1 MKNKM
6 DKKLKEKEVN
16 DQQLFDKIASEYS
29 RKDLVPSSMIARRYQ
44 LLAAFKPILK
54 TQKKIG
60 LVVDVGC
67 GVGTAA
73 KYLKGKYSSYIGI
86 DQSKKEIDLA
96 KSLYKNNKNV
106 KFIALNIKEVNLSQK
121 ADVVLCLGALH
132 HMTDLRQVF
141 QALRNIA
148 KPEAILLIVEPQK
161 SNLFIN
167 LLRNFRKMLDHSY
180 SKDQVY
186 FEEKELTGIFKRA
199 GLTQIKVDFQGFFTP
214 YFAQVIIPPQVITQ
228 YLSTLATFFDSF
240 LNHLPRALK
249 KFFSFNII
257 ISARF
262 PKDENFHAKKIKLV
276 K

>member
-1 MKNKM
+1 MNKEL
-6 DKKLKEKEVN
+6 DDQHLFNSIALEYAKK
-16 DQQLFDKIASEYS
+16 DT
-29 RKDLVPSSMIARRYQ
+29 VPSTMIARKAQ
-44 LLAAFKPILK
+44 LLAAVKPIFDS
-54 TQKKIG
+54 KKSLG

-96 KSLYKNNKNV
+96 KSLYKGNPKV
-106 KFIALNIKEVNLSQK
+106 KFLAENIKKVKLKEK
-121 ADVVLCLGALH
+121 ADVILSLGALH
-132 HMTDLRQVF
+132 HMTNLQKVF
-141 QALRNIA
+141 QTLKNVA
-148 KPEAILLIVEPQK
+148 KPEAILLVIEPQK

-167 LLRNFRKMLDHSY
+167 LLRTLRKMLDHSY

-186 FEEKELTGIFKRA
+186 FEEKKLTGIFKRA
-199 GLTQIKVDFQGFFTP
+199 GLTKIKVDFQGFFTP
-214 YFAQVIIPPQVITQ
+214 YFAQVIIPPQIITK

-249 KFFSFNII
+249 KIFSFNII

-262 PKDENFHAKKIKLV
+262 PKDKNFHAKNTKLV